1 MASTFNLTVNMKS
14 FIKFSLA
21 ALLALCTASCDP
33 SFWNEERRFSILQ
46 ILQNNQPNTVY
57 NKTMVTY
64 GGLNYNYVYSYDTL
78 YMNRTIKPGDTAQI
92 YLKDI
97 YSSRFTS
104 VDTVTIHIEL
114 SDTQNFYQKFAR
126 TYISEKYQGVND
138 FIETIRF

>member
-1 MASTFNLTVNMKS
+1 
-14 FIKFSLA
+14 
-21 ALLALCTASCDP
+21 
-33 SFWNEERRFSILQ
+33 
-46 ILQNNQPNTVY
+46 
-57 NKTMVTY
+57 
-64 GGLNYNYVYSYDTL
+64 
-78 YMNRTIKPGDTAQI
+78 MNRTIKPGDTAQI